1 MKLTTKGYDIVRTLT
16 GALSTSQVQG
26 IESTVQVANDYNWS
40 YPQCAYALATVYHE
54 TARTM
59 QPVTEAGSQAYLKSK
74 RYYPYIGRGLVQIT
88 WLSNYKKFSDVLG
101 TDLVHFPEKALDLN
115 TSLEIMAKGM
125 TQGLFTGKGYNNV
138 PLRSYNKSDYIKA
151 RRIINGLDKA
161 EVIADYA
168 LVFEKALRS
177 L

>member
-1 MKLTTKGYDIVRTLT
+1 MKLTSKGYDIIRTLT
-16 GALSTSQVQG
+16 GSLSTSQVQG
-26 IESTVQVANDYNWS
+26 IESIVTTANSYNWS

-59 QPVTEAGSQAYLKSK
+59 QPVIEAGSQSYLRAK

-88 WLSNYKKFSDVLG
+88 WLSNYKRFGDVLSV
-101 TDLVHFPEKALDLN
+101 DLVHFPEKALDLN
-115 TSLEIMAKGM
+115 TSLGIMAKGM
-125 TQGLFTGKGYNNV
+125 SQGLFTGKGYNNM
-138 PLRSYNKSDYIKA
+138 PLRSYNKADYINA

-161 EVIADYA
+161 STIADYA